1 MGIMDTPAT
10 FLIGGLGCMAIAL
23 HPNSS
28 NAVSAYFAGCG
39 IASAGYAMKRSYEL
53 QVDGAI
59 ANTMREYQV
68 TSTAAEAEIRINQIY
83 ESAYPQQQLPM
94 MLPNAELD
102 ADKYFEWHK
111 FVIESDKYPHAILEG
126 ETGGGKSTLA
136 TALVK
141 YLGGTVIVSNPH
153 YKPGDFSEFVN
164 HCKGMNYGS
173 WKQDTIPE
181 HYLKDNESME
191 KLFKDFLD
199 DNLPFTVS
207 CAHFFK
213 IIHIEMKRRYKLREK
228 GVEDYPFINIIA
240 DEFNET
246 IDELKQSKSA
256 KDDEW
261 FKPTFKQ
268 CFISILR
275 QARKVNIRLI
285 GLVQNAELEAL
296 DLKGLGSVRKCFKRI
311 RLGEI
316 AKTYSK
322 RVNPE
327 VYAWCHTQDYPILV
341 EDTPAKLPIPI
352 NVMALES
359 VKVSND
365 NEGDKADNSNNSNSD
380 NYNIYQDNLEDNQ
393 EKKIEDNQEENLE
406 DNQDNS
412 ESDSQDNSSDKN
424 QTQPENKI
432 NLKKDDLPTLEQIEQ
447 EILAFCALEKS
458 VTSRDVQ
465 RAFKKYKLTANTIKS
480 ILKDFEVKGLGSV
493 SEKKVGGAVSVIFTI
508 RDSEGDN

>member
-1 MGIMDTPAT
+1 MASPVT
-10 FLIGGLGCMAIAL
+10 FLIGGLGSMAIAL

-28 NAVSAYFAGCG
+28 NAVSAYFASCG
-39 IASAGYAMKRSYEL
+39 VASSGLAMKRSYEL
-53 QVDGAI
+53 QVEGAI

-83 ESAYPQQQLPM
+83 ESAYPQQLPM
-94 MLPNAELD
+94 MMPSNTELD
-102 ADKYFEWHK
+102 ADKYFEWIR
-111 FVIESDKYPHAILEG
+111 FVTESDKYPHAILEA

-141 YLGGTVIVSNPH
+141 YLGGVAIASNPH
-153 YKPGDFSEFVN
+153 YKPGDFSEFTN
-164 HCKGMNYGS
+164 YCKGMNYGS

-191 KLFKDFLD
+191 LLFQDFLD

-228 GVEDYPFINIIA
+228 GVENYPFINIIA

-275 QARKVNIRLI
+275 QARKVGIRLI

-365 NEGDKADNSNNSNSD
+365 NESDEADNSNSD
-380 NYNIYQDNLEDNQ
+380 KDDISQDNLEDNQ
-393 EKKIEDNQEENLE
+393 EEKSEDNQEENLE
-406 DNQDNS
+406 DNQSDSESNS
-412 ESDSQDNSSDKN
+412 EDNPAEKN
-424 QTQPENKI
+424 QTHPENKI

-447 EILAFCALEKS
+447 EILAFCAIQKS
-458 VTSRDVQ
+458 VTARDIQ
-465 RAFKKYKLTANTIKS
+465 RAFKKYKLNANTIKS
-480 ILKDFEVKGLGSV
+480 ILKEFEVKELGSV
-493 SEKKVGGAVSVIFTI
+493 SEKKVGGAVSVAFTI

>member
-1 MGIMDTPAT
+1 MDIMGSPVA
-10 FLIGGLGCMAIAL
+10 FLVGGVGCMAFAL
-23 HPNSS
+23 HPHSS

-59 ANTMREYQV
+59 ANTMREYHV
-68 TSTAAEAEIRINQIY
+68 TSTAAEAEIRINQLY
-83 ESAYPQQQLPM
+83 EVAYPQQQTM
-94 MLPNAELD
+94 MLMPQNTELD
-102 ADKYFEWHK
+102 VDKYFEWIR
-111 FVIESDKYPHAILEG
+111 FVTESDKYPHAILEA

-136 TALVK
+136 TAFVK
-141 YLGGTVIVSNPH
+141 YLGGVAIVSNPH
-153 YKPGDFSEFVN
+153 YKPGDFQEFTN
-164 HCKGMNYGS
+164 YCKGMNYGS

-181 HYLKDNESME
+181 HYLKDDKSME
-191 KLFKDFLD
+191 ILFQDFLD

-228 GVEDYPFINIIA
+228 GIENYPFINIIA

-246 IDELKQSKSA
+246 IDELKQSKST

-275 QARKVNIRLI
+275 QARKVGIRLI

-296 DLKGLGSVRKCFKRI
+296 DLKGLGSVRKCFKRV

-322 RVNPE
+322 KINPE
-327 VYAWCHTQDYPILV
+327 VYSWCHTQNYPILV

-352 NVMALES
+352 NMMVLES
-359 VKVSND
+359 VKVGDDSEDNETQETNNNYND
-365 NEGDKADNSNNSNSD
+365 NEADDCNNNSDTEPD
-380 NYNIYQDNLEDNQ
+380 NYEGDFHDDSDEMQDNL
-393 EKKIEDNQEENLE
+393 
-406 DNQDNS
+406 
-412 ESDSQDNSSDKN
+412 SD
-424 QTQPENKI
+424 NKI
-432 NLKKDDLPTLEQIEQ
+432 DLTKKKLPTLEQIES
-447 EILAFCALEKS
+447 EILAFCILQQS
-458 VTSRDVQ
+458 VTVREVQ
-465 RAFKKYKLTANTIKS
+465 TKFKKYKLTAETIKS
-480 ILKDFEVKGLGSV
+480 IFKDFETKILGTV
-493 SEKKVGGAVSVIFTI
+493 IEKQVGGKVSVRFTTN
-508 RDSEGDN
+508 DTSDVAPGTADVD

>member
-1 MGIMDTPAT
+1 MAIMDSPAT
-10 FLIGGLGCMAIAL
+10 FLVGGLGCMAIAL

-39 IASAGYAMKRSYEL
+39 LASAGYAMKRSYEL
-53 QVDGAI
+53 QVEGAI

-68 TSTAAEAEIRINQIY
+68 SSTAAEAEIRINQIY
-83 ESAYPQQQLPM
+83 ESAYPQQLPM
-94 MLPNAELD
+94 MMPSNTELD
-102 ADKYFEWHK
+102 ADKYFEWIR
-111 FVIESDKYPHAILEG
+111 FVTESDKYPHAILEA

-141 YLGGTVIVSNPH
+141 YLGGEAIVSNPH
-153 YKPGDFSEFVN
+153 YKPGDFSEFTN
-164 HCKGMNYGS
+164 YCKGMNYGS
-173 WKQDTIPE
+173 WKQDKIPE

-191 KLFKDFLD
+191 TLFKDFID
-199 DNLPFTVS
+199 DNLPFSVS

-228 GVEDYPFINIIA
+228 GIENYPFVNVIA

-322 RVNPE
+322 RIDPE
-327 VYAWCHTQDYPILV
+327 VYAWCHTQEYPILV

-352 NVMALES
+352 NAMALES
-359 VKVSND
+359 VLVSNSEPEK
-365 NEGDKADNSNNSNSD
+365 EGESSKLNSANNSENNQD
-380 NYNIYQDNLEDNQ
+380 DIAKDNLE
-393 EKKIEDNQEENLE
+393 K
-406 DNQDNS
+406 NQDNS
-412 ESDSQDNSSDKN
+412 VEDTEDNN
-424 QTQPENKI
+424 QEISEKKI
-432 NLKKDDLPTLEQIEQ
+432 NLQKDNLPKLEQIEQ
-447 EILAFCALEKS
+447 EILAFCAMQKS
-458 VTSRDVQ
+458 VTSREVQ
-465 RAFKKYKLTANTIKS
+465 IKFKKYKLNANTIKS
-480 ILKDFEVKGLGSV
+480 ILKDFAEKGIGSV
-493 SEKKVGGAVSVIFTI
+493 TEKQVGGKTSFIFTTN
-508 RDSEGDN
+508 DTSDVAPGTADVD

>member
-1 MGIMDTPAT
+1 MAIMDSPAT

-39 IASAGYAMKRSYEL
+39 LASAGYAMKRSYEL
-53 QVDGAI
+53 QVEGAI

-68 TSTAAEAEIRINQIY
+68 SSTAAEAEIRINQIY

-94 MLPNAELD
+94 MLPNTELD
-102 ADKYFEWHK
+102 ADKYFQWIR
-111 FVIESDKYPHAILEG
+111 FVTESDKYPHAILEA

-141 YLGGTVIVSNPH
+141 YLGGEAIVSNPH
-153 YKPGDFSEFVN
+153 YKPGDFSEFTN
-164 HCKGMNYGS
+164 YCKGMNYGS
-173 WKQDTIPE
+173 WKQDKIPE
-181 HYLKDNESME
+181 HYLKDNDSME
-191 KLFKDFLD
+191 LLFREFIEDK
-199 DNLPFTVS
+199 LPFTVT

-228 GVEDYPFINIIA
+228 GMEDYPFVNIIA

-256 KDDEW
+256 KDNEW

-296 DLKGLGSVRKCFKRI
+296 DLKGLGSVRKCFKRV

-322 RVNPE
+322 KIDPE
-327 VYAWCHTQDYPILV
+327 VYSWCHTQKYPILV

-352 NVMALES
+352 NVMAVES
-359 VKVSND
+359 VKVGDDSED
-365 NEGDKADNSNNSNSD
+365 NFEENSNNKNETS
-380 NYNIYQDNLEDNQ
+380 NYNNPDINP
-393 EKKIEDNQEENLE
+393 
-406 DNQDNS
+406 DNS
-412 ESDSQDNSSDKN
+412 EDNPSDDSDKESGNLSDS
-424 QTQPENKI
+424 KI
-432 NLKKDDLPTLEQIEQ
+432 DLTKDDLPTLEQIEQ
-447 EILAFCALEKS
+447 EILAFCALQKS
-458 VTSRDVQ
+458 VTAREVQ
-465 RAFKKYKLTANTIKS
+465 RAFKKYKLSAEAIKS
-480 ILKDFEVKGLGSV
+480 ILRDFERKGLGSV
-493 SEKKVGGAVSVIFTI
+493 TEKKVGGAVSVTFTI
-508 RDSEGDN
+508 SDSSGDS

>member
-1 MGIMDTPAT
+1 MGIMDSPAT
-10 FLIGGLGCMAIAL
+10 FLIGGLGGMAIAL

-28 NAVSAYFAGCG
+28 DAVSAYFAGCG
-39 IASAGYAMKRSYEL
+39 IASAGLAMKRSYEL

-94 MLPNAELD
+94 MLPNTELD

-173 WKQDTIPE
+173 WKQDIIPE

-352 NVMALES
+352 NVIALES

-365 NEGDKADNSNNSNSD
+365 NEGESNPDKNVENVENFDEDEDNISEDSSD
-380 NYNIYQDNLEDNQ
+380 N
-393 EKKIEDNQEENLE
+393 
-406 DNQDNS
+406 NQDKSADDS
-412 ESDSQDNSSDKN
+412 EDKN
-424 QTQPENKI
+424 QTPPENKI
-432 NLKKDDLPTLEQIEQ
+432 NLKKDELPTLSQIEE

-458 VTSRDVQ
+458 VTARDIQ
-465 RAFKKYKLTANTIKS
+465 RAFKKYKLNANTVKS
-480 ILKDFEVKGLGSV
+480 ILKDFEAKGLGSV
-493 SEKKVGGAVSVIFTI
+493 SEKKVGGAVSVTFTI
-508 RDSEGDN
+508 RDSKGDN

>member
-1 MGIMDTPAT
+1 MAIMDSPVT
-10 FLIGGLGCMAIAL
+10 FLVGGLGCMAIAL

-28 NAVSAYFAGCG
+28 NLVSAYFAGCG
-39 IASAGYAMKRSYEL
+39 LASAGYAMKRAYEL

-102 ADKYFEWHK
+102 AEKYFEWIR
-111 FVIESDKYPHAILEG
+111 FVTESDKYPHVILEG

-141 YLGGTVIVSNPH
+141 YLGGKVIVSNPH
-153 YKPGDFSEFVN
+153 YKPGDFQEFTN
-164 HCKGMNYGS
+164 YCKGMNYGS
-173 WKQDTIPE
+173 WKQDKIPE

-191 KLFKDFLD
+191 KLFKDFLED
-199 DNLPFTVS
+199 KLPFTVS

-228 GVEDYPFINIIA
+228 GREDYPFINIIA

-246 IDELKQSKSA
+246 IDELKQSKSG

-322 RVNPE
+322 RINPE

-359 VKVSND
+359 IKVIND
-365 NEGDKADNSNNSNSD
+365 NERESSLAENIENIDNFDEDEN
-380 NYNIYQDNLEDNQ
+380 NIYEDGS
-393 EKKIEDNQEENLE
+393 DG
-406 DNQDNS
+406 NQDKNADDS
-412 ESDSQDNSSDKN
+412 EDKN
-424 QTQPENKI
+424 QTPPENKI
-432 NLKKDDLPTLEQIEQ
+432 NLKKDDLPTLSQIEE

-458 VTSRDVQ
+458 VTARDIQ
-465 RAFKKYKLTANTIKS
+465 RAFKKYKLNANTVKS

-493 SEKKVGGAVSVIFTI
+493 SEKKVGGAVSVTFTI

>member
-1 MGIMDTPAT
+1 MGSPVT
-10 FLIGGLGCMAIAL
+10 FLVGGVGCMAIAL

-39 IASAGYAMKRSYEL
+39 IASAAYAMKRSYEL

-68 TSTAAEAEIRINQIY
+68 SSTAAEAEIRINQIY

-94 MLPNAELD
+94 MMSNTELD
-102 ADKYFEWHK
+102 ADKYFEWIR
-111 FVIESDKYPHAILEG
+111 FVTESDKYPHAILEA

-141 YLGGTVIVSNPH
+141 YLGGEAVVSNPH
-153 YKPGDFSEFVN
+153 YKPGDFSEFTN
-164 HCKGMNYGS
+164 YCKGMNYGS

-191 KLFKDFLD
+191 TLFKDFID
-199 DNLPFTVS
+199 DNLPFSVS

-228 GVEDYPFINIIA
+228 GIENYPFVNIIA

-256 KDDEW
+256 KDNEW

-296 DLKGLGSVRKCFKRI
+296 DLKGLGSVRKCFKRV

-322 RVNPE
+322 RIDPE
-327 VYAWCHTQDYPILV
+327 VYSWCHTQEYPILV

-352 NVMALES
+352 NVMAVES
-359 VKVSND
+359 VKVGDDSED
-365 NEGDKADNSNNSNSD
+365 NFEENSNNKNETS
-380 NYNIYQDNLEDNQ
+380 NYNNPDINP
-393 EKKIEDNQEENLE
+393 
-406 DNQDNS
+406 DNS
-412 ESDSQDNSSDKN
+412 EDNSSDDSEDN
-424 QTQPENKI
+424 PSDDSDQIQGNFSDSKI
-432 NLKKDDLPTLEQIEQ
+432 DLTKDNLPTLEQIEQ
-447 EILAFCALEKS
+447 EILAFCALQNS
-458 VTSRDVQ
+458 VTAREVQ
-465 RAFKKYKLTANTIKS
+465 RAFKKYKLSAEAIKS
-480 ILKDFEVKGLGSV
+480 ILRDFERKGLGSV
-493 SEKKVGGAVSVIFTI
+493 TEKKVGGAVSVTFTI
-508 RDSEGDN
+508 SDSEGDS

>member
-1 MGIMDTPAT
+1 MDNPAT

-39 IASAGYAMKRSYEL
+39 LASAGYAMKRSYEL
-53 QVDGAI
+53 QVEGAI

-68 TSTAAEAEIRINQIY
+68 SSTAAEAEIRINQIY
-83 ESAYPQQQLPM
+83 EAAYPQQQLPM
-94 MLPNAELD
+94 IMSNTELD
-102 ADKYFEWHK
+102 ADKYFEWIR
-111 FVIESDKYPHAILEG
+111 FVTESDKYPHAILEA

-141 YLGGTVIVSNPH
+141 YLGGEAIVSNPH
-153 YKPGDFSEFVN
+153 YKPGDFSEFTN
-164 HCKGMNYGS
+164 YCKGMNYGS

-191 KLFKDFLD
+191 TLFKDFIE
-199 DNLPFTVS
+199 DNLPFSVS

-213 IIHIEMKRRYKLREK
+213 IIHIEMKRRYKLRER
-228 GVEDYPFINIIA
+228 GIENYPFVNVIA

-322 RVNPE
+322 RIDPE
-327 VYAWCHTQDYPILV
+327 VYSWCHTQKYPILV

-352 NVMALES
+352 NVMAIES
-359 VKVSND
+359 VKV
-365 NEGDKADNSNNSNSD
+365 GDDSENNFEENSNNNNHQTSNYKNPD
-380 NYNIYQDNLEDNQ
+380 INH
-393 EKKIEDNQEENLE
+393 
-406 DNQDNS
+406 DNS
-412 ESDSQDNSSDKN
+412 EDNPSDDSDQIQGNLSDS
-424 QTQPENKI
+424 KI
-432 NLKKDDLPTLEQIEQ
+432 DLTKDDLPTLEQIEQ
-447 EILAFCALEKS
+447 EILAFCALQRS
-458 VTSRDVQ
+458 VTAREVQ
-465 RAFKKYKLTANTIKS
+465 RAFKKYKLSAEAIKS
-480 ILKDFEVKGLGSV
+480 ILRDFERKGLGNV
-493 SEKKVGGAVSVIFTI
+493 SEKKVGGAVSVTFTI
-508 RDSEGDN
+508 SDSSGDS